1 MENSKRRIM
10 LGQLL
15 YDNKGDRIIQDQIM
29 DRQSL
34 YENIT
39 RNVNSKAEKNLK
51 KALLLDIRQS
61 QGSTQSDLSR
71 AFRTMHKTAELQKT
85 LQISSNFQTRTSNLH
100 SSQEQDQQIHI
111 KQNPQNSDQTFS
123 PIQQQVLSLTKS
135 MDRKSIR

>member
-51 KALLLDIRQS
+51 KAMLLDIRQS

-71 AFRTMHKTAELQKT
+71 AFRTMHKTAEL
-85 LQISSNFQTRTSNLH
+85 
-100 SSQEQDQQIHI
+100 
-111 KQNPQNSDQTFS
+111 
-123 PIQQQVLSLTKS
+123 
-135 MDRKSIR
+135 